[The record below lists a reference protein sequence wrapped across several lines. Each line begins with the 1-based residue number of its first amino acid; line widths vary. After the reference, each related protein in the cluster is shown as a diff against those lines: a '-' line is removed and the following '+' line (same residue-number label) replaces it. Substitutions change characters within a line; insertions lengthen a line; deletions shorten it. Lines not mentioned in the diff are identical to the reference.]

1 MISKY
6 RVDKGVGLQIKGLC
20 DFMGNEYY
28 LKRNLKR
35 NNGHWLVQ
43 YTNKKPYI
51 FLLINKLNMTQRQ
64 INEQPTN
71 CLRDKKLFG
80 SANISKKGA

>member
-1 MISKY
+1 MMISKY

-35 NNGHWLVQ
+35 NNGH
-43 YTNKKPYI
+43 
-51 FLLINKLNMTQRQ
+51 
-64 INEQPTN
+64 
-71 CLRDKKLFG
+71 
-80 SANISKKGA
+80 